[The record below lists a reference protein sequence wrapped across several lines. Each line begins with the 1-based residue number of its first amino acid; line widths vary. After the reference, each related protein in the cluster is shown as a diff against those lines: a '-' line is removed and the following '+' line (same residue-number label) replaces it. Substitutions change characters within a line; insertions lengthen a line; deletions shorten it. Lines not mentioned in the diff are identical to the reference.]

1 MISSNAQIRIVSF
14 DTYRESSSLKDSTRI
29 ARKKRSIPPRHFSIC
44 LETDIERVSMS
55 ELLASNTT
63 KKSLTELLMPQVIKH
78 MKEQNADYVVAGN
91 CKTYWSLN
99 GQIDEEENDHEEADS
114 LMIRCLKLANDVMT
128 TNIVKVYSSD
138 TDVFLLLLSHSDKIN
153 CQSLFMCLVKGN
165 VDIKLLCEKLGND
178 TSKALLTLHA
188 LTGCDTT
195 GKFEGKSKQFWFRR
209 FLAIDQHNTN
219 LVKELADFQ
228 ESNESTGEIES
239 FICRG
244 YLYRSNKDAQRK
256 VYETA
261 ALNVTRYSLFTK
273 KQLEG
278 EKLPPTK
285 NAFKYHL
292 SRAHFQL
299 SIWSSAC
306 NFRVN
311 YLDPLYY
318 G

>member
-1 MISSNAQIRIVSF
+1 MNPDCVVFDAMRLLNEMNTKKFKTGNDLLNEFLRRIDVISSNAQIRIVSF

-153 CQSLFMCLVKGN
+153 CQSLFICLV
-165 VDIKLLCEKLGND
+165 
-178 TSKALLTLHA
+178 
-188 LTGCDTT
+188 
-195 GKFEGKSKQFWFRR
+195 RR
-209 FLAIDQHNTN
+209 CCHQV
-219 LVKELADFQ
+219 LV
-228 ESNESTGEIES
+228 
-239 FICRG
+239 
-244 YLYRSNKDAQRK
+244 
-256 VYETA
+256 
-261 ALNVTRYSLFTK
+261 
-273 KQLEG
+273 
-278 EKLPPTK
+278 
-285 NAFKYHL
+285 
-292 SRAHFQL
+292 
-299 SIWSSAC
+299 
-306 NFRVN
+306 
-311 YLDPLYY
+311 
-318 G
+318 